1 MTSTKEKTIPA
12 RIITDRKHIL
22 KAVLNDM
29 DSMSP
34 EEFIEMF
41 KVTREKYENM
51 PMSHKSK
58 KSKKS
63 SKKPKLS
70 TKTGWNIYSQHYLA
84 EMQPEAFTLFE
95 KFDKEEQ
102 ESGKDKEDNNTI
114 TSKNLKKIIKKLKI
128 EVTKEISSDE
138 LYKKFHLS
146 QILRTEAG
154 RLWKDEDKEEWN
166 NKAEEINSQ
175 NLENWRNA
183 YADEKN
189 NFLLSAEDFVLK
201 VKEYGPDSPETNI
214 KKFKKPELIH
224 LLGCIGRAS
233 EVTQCSKIGDLRS
246 SLVAYYKGCN

>member
-1 MTSTKEKTIPA
+1 
-12 RIITDRKHIL
+12 
-22 KAVLNDM
+22 
-29 DSMSP
+29 
-34 EEFIEMF
+34 
-41 KVTREKYENM
+41 M

-58 KSKKS
+58 KSKKN
-63 SKKPKLS
+63 SKKP
-70 TKTGWNIYSQHYLA
+70 
-84 EMQPEAFTLFE
+84 EAFALFE

-114 TSKNLKKIIKKLKI
+114 TSKNLKKVIKKLKI

-189 NFLLSAEDFVLK
+189 NFLLSAEDFVVK

-224 LLGCIGRAS
+224 LLGCVGLAS
-233 EVTQCSKIGDLRS
+233 EVTQCSKIGDLRA

>member
-1 MTSTKEKTIPA
+1 
-12 RIITDRKHIL
+12 
-22 KAVLNDM
+22 
-29 DSMSP
+29 
-34 EEFIEMF
+34 
-41 KVTREKYENM
+41 M

-58 KSKKS
+58 KSKKN

-84 EMQPEAFTLFE
+84 EMQPEAFALFE

-128 EVTKEISSDE
+128 EVNKDISSDE

-154 RLWKDEDKEEWN
+154 RLW
-166 NKAEEINSQ
+166 KAEEINSQ

-189 NFLLSAEDFVLK
+189 NFLLSAEDFVVK

-224 LLGCIGRAS
+224 LLGCVGLAS
-233 EVTQCSKIGDLRS
+233 EVTQCSKIRDLRA
-246 SLVAYYKGCN
+246 SLVAYY